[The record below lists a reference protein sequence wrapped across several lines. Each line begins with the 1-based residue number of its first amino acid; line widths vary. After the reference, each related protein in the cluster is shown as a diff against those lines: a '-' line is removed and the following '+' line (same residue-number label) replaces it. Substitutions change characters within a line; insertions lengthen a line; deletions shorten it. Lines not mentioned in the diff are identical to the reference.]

1 MALWRRQR
9 AAWCLRYERS
19 EMLIKALWVCKHK
32 IWIRTHLKSIP
43 FRKHLGKIVVPCARK
58 SLNSA
63 PMLQEV
69 ASLWRRL
76 RPSYLAL
83 RASYVEERR
92 SNALITATTILTDV
106 TTMATFTL
114 VVQIKRSTH
123 FKMTKKTPISKPW
136 VKRTVSSLKSREV
149 VFLKKRILSL

>member
-1 MALWRRQR
+1 MALWRRPR
-9 AAWCLRYERS
+9 AVWCLRYKRS

-43 FRKHLGKIVVPCARK
+43 YKKHQGKIVVLCARK
-58 SLNSA
+58 SLSSA
-63 PMLQEV
+63 PMLQAV

-106 TTMATFTL
+106 TMATFTL

-136 VKRTVSSLKSREV
+136 AKRIVSSLKSREV
-149 VFLKKRILSL
+149 VFLKKRILLL

>member
-1 MALWRRQR
+1 MALWLRRR
-9 AAWCLRYERS
+9 AAWCPKYKRL

-43 FRKHLGKIVVPCARK
+43 FRKHQGKIAVLCARK
-58 SLNSA
+58 SLSLA
-63 PMLQEV
+63 PMLQAV
-69 ASLWRRL
+69 ASLWRL
-76 RPSYLAL
+76 LPSYLAL

-106 TTMATFTL
+106 ITMATFTL

-136 VKRTVSSLKSREV
+136 AKRIVSSLKSREV

>member
-1 MALWRRQR
+1 MALWRRRR
-9 AAWCLRYERS
+9 AAWCPKYKRS

-43 FRKHLGKIVVPCARK
+43 YTKLQGKIVVPCARK
-58 SLNSA
+58 SSSSA
-63 PMLQEV
+63 PMLQAV

-106 TTMATFTL
+106 TMATFTL
-114 VVQIKRSTH
+114 VVQIRRSTH
-123 FKMTKKTPISKPW
+123 FKMTKKTQISKPW
-136 VKRTVSSLKSREV
+136 AKRTVLSLKSREA
-149 VFLKKRILSL
+149 VFLRKRIWSL

>member
-1 MALWRRQR
+1 MALWRRPR

-43 FRKHLGKIVVPCARK
+43 YKKHQGKIVVPCARK
-58 SLNSA
+58 SSSLA
-63 PMLQEV
+63 PMLQAV
-69 ASLWRRL
+69 ASLWRL
-76 RPSYLAL
+76 LPSYLAL

-136 VKRTVSSLKSREV
+136 AKRIVSSLKSREV
-149 VFLKKRILSL
+149 VFLKKKILSL